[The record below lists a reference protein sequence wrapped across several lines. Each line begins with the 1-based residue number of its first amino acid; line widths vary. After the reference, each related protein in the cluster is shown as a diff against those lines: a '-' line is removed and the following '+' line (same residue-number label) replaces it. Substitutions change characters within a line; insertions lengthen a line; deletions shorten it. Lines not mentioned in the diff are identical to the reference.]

1 MNETIHP
8 DIASN
13 APWLTSDQRVQ
24 MPDATLLP
32 DSETATPQALG
43 VLNNAV
49 QGAHNTIDRIAE
61 SAAPVVRHLGK
72 SVSAAA
78 GALHAKTDQLRET
91 RDEWVE
97 GARTTVRNSPLV
109 SVAAAFALG
118 AVIGRLLKSSERRNG

>member
-8 DIASN
+8 NIASS

-24 MPDATLLP
+24 MPDATVSP
-32 DSETATPQALG
+32 DSEKAAAQALG

-49 QGAHNTIDRIAE
+49 QGAHNRIDHIAE
-61 SAAPVVRHLGK
+61 SAAPAAQQLDD
-72 SVSAAA
+72 SLAAA
-78 GALHAKTDQLRET
+78 AEALHAKTDQVRET

-97 GARTTVRNSPLV
+97 GARTTVRNSPLA

-118 AVIGRLLKSSERRNG
+118 AVIARITR

>member
-13 APWLTSDQRVQ
+13 PPWLTSDQRVQ
-24 MPDATLLP
+24 MPDATVLP
-32 DSETATPQALG
+32 DSETAAPQALG

-61 SAAPVVRHLGK
+61 SAAPAAQQLDD
-72 SVSAAA
+72 SVAAA
-78 GALHAKTDQLRET
+78 AEALHAKTDQLRET
-91 RDEWVE
+91 RDDWVE
-97 GARTTVRNSPLV
+97 GARTTVRNNPLV

-118 AVIGRLLKSSERRNG
+118 SVIGRLLKGSERRNG